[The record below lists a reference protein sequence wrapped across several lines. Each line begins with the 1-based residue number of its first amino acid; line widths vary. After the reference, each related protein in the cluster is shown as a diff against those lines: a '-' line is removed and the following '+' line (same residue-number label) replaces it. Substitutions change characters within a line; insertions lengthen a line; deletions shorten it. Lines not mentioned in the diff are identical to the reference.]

1 MLKQLLKGKD
11 KDLSRGNN
19 PFAAHDDGGD
29 SDEVSTLSCTAI

>member
-19 PFAAHDDGGD
+19 PFAAADD
-29 SDEVSTLSCTAI
+29 SDEVCTLSRTAI